1 MFAVSVL
8 LAAQVGVLLPSQ
20 GLAVSPN
27 GRWLATSHGDHRIS
41 VFDLRTTKP
50 RTLNYVPKVDTIG
63 PMLRDPSFSRDSSML
78 TSGSVGPDDSASPVW
93 STRSWKVIQEIAVWR
108 TAKSADG
115 MHTLAFSRSGRTVYG
130 LTWDRRGN
138 DDFSQPLYAIDLK
151 TGLLRYTY
159 YGICRTFASD
169 PKSEGIFVKNGLGYM
184 LLDFDTHYGG
194 TWGSNEDLMEW
205 VYQGLKPKTDGNQI
219 AVCTGGKTKTAL
231 RVYLRTP
238 AKLEDATEERKPL
251 ANITIDAFGARAMSW
266 IPVHDTILLAGLD
279 GQVQIIDP
287 KSKKAVAKWT
297 TPDKQHLRG
306 CAASPDGRR
315 VYVAG
320 DLGVIYELSAR
331 DLSRRRTFMV
341 KKPASDR
348 F

>member
-1 MFAVSVL
+1 MFALSVL
-8 LAAQVGVLLPSQ
+8 LATQVGALLPSQ

-27 GRWLATSHGDHRIS
+27 GKWLATSHGDHRMT
-41 VFDLRTTKP
+41 VFDLRTGKQ
-50 RTLNYVPKVDTIG
+50 RMLSYVPKVDTIG

-93 STRSWKVIQEIAVWR
+93 STRSWKVIQEVAVWR
-108 TAKSADG
+108 TAQSADG
-115 MHTLAFSRSGRTVYG
+115 LHTLSFSRSGRTMYG
-130 LTWDRRGN
+130 LTWDKRGN
-138 DDFSQPLYAIDLK
+138 DVFSQPVYAIDLA
-151 TGLLRYTY
+151 TGFVRYCY
-159 YGICRTFASD
+159 YGTCMAFSSD
-169 PKSEGIFVKNGLGYM
+169 PLSEGLILKNGSGYRI
-184 LLDFDTHYGG
+184 LDFQEDYGVSG
-194 TWGSNEDLMEW
+194 GSNEDGQGEW
-205 VYQGLKPKTDGNQI
+205 IFQGLQPKADGKQI
-219 AVCTGGKTKTAL
+219 AIATGGKVKSAL
-231 RVYLRTP
+231 RIYARARTQLGDP
-238 AKLEDATEERKPL
+238 ESKPL

-266 IPVHDTILLAGLD
+266 IPIHNTILLAGLD

-287 KSKKAVAKWT
+287 KSKKAIAKWT
-297 TPDKQHLRG
+297 TPDNQHLRG

-315 VYVAG
+315 VYVGG